1 MKGIRSQQG
10 AALLMAMLTVTLVS
24 VLAASALWQQWR
36 GVEVQAAERA
46 RTQQAW
52 VLIGALDWARLILRE
67 DARSGPVDHLS
78 EPWALPL
85 QESRLSSF
93 LAMDKD
99 NTENSDEVYLSGQ
112 ITDLQSRMNVTNLTL
127 KGKLSEPAVRAFAR
141 LFTLLNLP
149 LAQLQLLVDNLRM
162 AHDVDN
168 AQPWALLAPQRLDQ
182 LTWLGL
188 SSQTLNIL
196 RPHITLLPLATTV
209 NLNTAS
215 AEVIHASIPGMDFA
229 QAQRMVNLRS
239 TAHFRTVAEALKTM
253 GVTVE
258 PPDLAQ
264 LSTSSRHFEIQGRL
278 RLGSTTVQERSLVER
293 RGIDVMVL
301 WREREVVNAASAF
314 TTTTQKLQ
322 TGP

>member
-1 MKGIRSQQG
+1 MTAVRSQQG

-24 VLAASALWQQWR
+24 VLAASALWLQWR

-93 LAMDKD
+93 LAVDKD

-112 ITDLQSRMNVTNLTL
+112 MTDLQARLNVTNLL
-127 KGKLSEPAVRAFAR
+127 LDGKLSEPAMRSFTR
-141 LFTLLNLP
+141 LFTLLHLP
-149 LAQLQLLVDNLRM
+149 PAQLQMLADKLR
-162 AHDVDN
+162 ASHDLDN
-168 AQPWALLAPQRLDQ
+168 AQPWMVLAPQRLDQ

-188 SSQTLNIL
+188 PDQTLNAL
-196 RPHITLLPLATTV
+196 RPHITLLPQATTI

-215 AEVIHASIPGMDFA
+215 AEVIQAVIPGIDFA
-229 QAQRMVNLRS
+229 QAQGIVNLRS
-239 TAHFRTVAEALKTM
+239 SAHFRDLTDALNRM
-253 GVTVE
+253 GVKLD
-258 PPDLAQ
+258 PIDIGQ
-264 LSTSSRHFEIQGRL
+264 LSVSSRHFEIQGRL
-278 RLGSTTVQERSLVER
+278 RLGAMTVRERSVVER
-293 RGIDVMVL
+293 RGTDVMVL
-301 WREREVVNAASAF
+301 WREREVVNAAAVFS
-314 TTTTQKLQ
+314 TTASGLR